1 MQKYFKWLPHALTLS
16 NLLMGCVAIRF
27 ALQDNLADATIFM
40 VIAMVFDFFD
50 GFAARMLKVSGPL
63 GKQLDTLADM
73 VTFGV
78 APAMILYMM
87 ASDSQAHTHYDN
99 WLWGNPVMVQYLAYS
114 IAIAS
119 AWRLAVFN
127 IDEGQEYGF
136 KGLPTPANAMIVA
149 SLPWIAVNYDF
160 PWLAQQLQN
169 PYILILI
176 MALCTWLPVS
186 GIKLIALKFKNF
198 SIADNLD
205 KYIII
210 LVGGL
215 SVAFFGLGGMLPTVV
230 IYILVSIF
238 WPKGKTITN

>member
-1 MQKYFKWLPHALTLS
+1 
-16 NLLMGCVAIRF
+16 LMGCVAIRF

-40 VIAMVFDFFD
+40 VIAMIFDFFD

-87 ASDSQAHTHYDN
+87 ASDSQAHAKYNDF
-99 WLWGNPVMVQYLAYS
+99 LWGDPQIVQYLAYS
-114 IAIAS
+114 VAIAS

-136 KGLPTPANAMIVA
+136 VGLPTPANAMIVA
-149 SLPWIAVNYDF
+149 SLPWIAHDYDF
-160 PWLAQQLQN
+160 PWLPQQLEN
-169 PYILILI
+169 PYVLIFI

-186 GIKLIALKFKNF
+186 GIKLMALKFKNF
-198 SIADNLD
+198 SIQDNLD

-210 LVGGL
+210 VCGGL
-215 SVAFFGLGGMLPTVV
+215 SVAFFGFGGMLPTVL
-230 IYILVSIF
+230 IYILISIF
-238 WPKGKTITN
+238 WPKRKTVVSSQ

>member
-16 NLLMGCVAIRF
+16 NLLMGCIAIRY
-27 ALQDNLADATIFM
+27 ALQDNLADASLFILA
-40 VIAMVFDFFD
+40 AMPFDFFD
-50 GFAARMLKVSGPL
+50 GLAARALKVSGQL

-87 ASDSQAHTHYDN
+87 SSDSQAHTHYDN
-99 WLWGNPVMVQYLAYS
+99 WLWGNPEYVQYLAYS

-127 IDEGQEYGF
+127 IDEEQTYGF
-136 KGLPTPANAMIVA
+136 KGLPTPANAMIIA
-149 SLPWIAVNYDF
+149 ALPWIAQDYDF
-160 PWLAQQLQN
+160 PWLPQQLQN
-169 PYILILI
+169 PYILVII

-210 LVGGL
+210 LVGGISL
-215 SVAFFGLGGMLPTVV
+215 ALFGFGGMLPTVL
-230 IYILVSIF
+230 IYILVSVF
-238 WPKGKTITN
+238 WPKKSVSVS